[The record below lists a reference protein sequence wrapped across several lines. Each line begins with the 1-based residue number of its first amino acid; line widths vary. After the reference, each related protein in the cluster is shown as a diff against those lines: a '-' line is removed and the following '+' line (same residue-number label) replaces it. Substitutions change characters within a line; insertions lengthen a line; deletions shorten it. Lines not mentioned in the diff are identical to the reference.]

1 MNTDLLDT
9 PAVPLAP
16 GLFGRV
22 SGSSEGEG
30 VLWIHGYTLDSR
42 TWGAIWPL
50 VPGYRHVGVDLPGHG
65 ASEPRQPGS
74 TLTDLGERLASLASA
89 QQIRH
94 IVALSFGTVAALQ
107 LLIARPS
114 LFASCVLAA
123 PGIAGGPTEPRMIPV
138 YSKMGMLM
146 HFTGRTAAITD
157 LWLSSP
163 AWQGIGARPGLS
175 EAMKTVVDAH
185 TFAELRDRSG
195 ALLHH
200 PPQTAEAIATI
211 KTPVLIIAGDREMP
225 AYKTCAQ
232 MLASSLQR
240 CRIAE
245 LEDTD
250 HLCLLQRPERGA
262 ELIAEHLRQCRE
274 RAS

>member
-1 MNTDLLDT
+1 MDLILSQS

-16 GLFGRV
+16 GLSGRIL
-22 SGSSEGEG
+22 GDGPTI
-30 VLWIHGYTLDSR
+30 LWIHGYTLDSR

-50 VPGYRHVGVDLPGHG
+50 LPGYRHVGLDLPGHG
-65 ASEPRQPGS
+65 ASEPRKPGS
-74 TLTDLGERLASLASA
+74 TLTELGEQLASLASA
-89 QQIRH
+89 QEVRH

-114 LFASCVLAA
+114 QFASCVLAA
-123 PGIAGGPTEPRMIPV
+123 PGIAGGPSEPAMIPV

-146 HFTGRTAAITD
+146 HFTGRTGAITD
-157 LWLSSP
+157 LWLKSP
-163 AWQGIGARPGLS
+163 AWRGIETRPGLA

-185 TFAELRDRSG
+185 SFAELRDRSG
-195 ALLHH
+195 AMLHH
-200 PPQTAEAIATI
+200 PPQTSAALAAIE
-211 KTPVLIIAGDREMP
+211 TPVLVIAGDREMP
-225 AYKTCAQ
+225 AYKTCAS
-232 MLASSLQR
+232 MLARDLRQ
-240 CRIAE
+240 CRVAE

-262 ELIAEHLRQCRE
+262 ELIADHLRQFPA